1 MSQTDRFADVFELAR
16 TSGTLEGSLP
26 LAAAPRLRAGLRH
39 DRGALAYRLQ
49 GRYDE
54 RGRPAAL
61 LHLEGDLPLVCDRC
75 RQALELKLDHRA
87 AFYFVGSEEEL
98 SRLPVTDEPEEPL
111 VGGRRFDVAALVE
124 DEAILCVPISPRHA
138 RCAPPTVREP
148 ADAEARTPFAALAKL
163 RSGGSQRR

>member
-1 MSQTDRFADVFELAR
+1 
-16 TSGTLEGSLP
+16 
-26 LAAAPRLRAGLRH
+26 
-39 DRGALAYRLQ
+39 
-49 GRYDE
+49 
-54 RGRPAAL
+54 
-61 LHLEGDLPLVCDRC
+61 
-75 RQALELKLDHRA
+75 
-87 AFYFVGSEEEL
+87 
-98 SRLPVTDEPEEPL
+98 